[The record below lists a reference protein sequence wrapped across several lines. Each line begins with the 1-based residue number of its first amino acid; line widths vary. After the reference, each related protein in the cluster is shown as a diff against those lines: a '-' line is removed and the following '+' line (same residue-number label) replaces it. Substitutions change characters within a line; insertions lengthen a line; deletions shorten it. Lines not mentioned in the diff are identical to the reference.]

1 MLALLSRESEPHF
14 QHHATL
20 LDFFWIFVSQNEDYL
35 AIQFIIHINGKIKKM
50 GVVQN

>member
-20 LDFFWIFVSQNEDYL
+20 LDFFLDFRLTERGLPSNS
-35 AIQFIIHINGKIKKM
+35 IHYPH
-50 GVVQN
+50 